1 MKKLP
6 PLLAIPADARL
17 PKFVV
22 DELTGQTGT
31 ALAGV
36 QPCRLE
42 SCRGVRIP
50 VRWPDG
56 KHTFP
61 CSNGMVEVDGKP
73 DTWRIPKVEV

>member
-6 PLLAIPADARL
+6 LLLAGLASAAL

-36 QPCRLE
+36 QSCRLE
-42 SCRGVRIP
+42 SCGGVRIP

-73 DTWRIPKVEV
+73 ETWMIPKVCV